1 MGLCGRPG
9 SYVWGVVFCPVC
21 GRGAEGGA
29 RGRGGRSQHGGGVIT
44 AVRFLSEWV
53 QGS

>member
-29 RGRGGRSQHGGGVIT
+29 RGRGVRTRNT
-44 AVRFLSEWV
+44 ASTV
-53 QGS
+53 